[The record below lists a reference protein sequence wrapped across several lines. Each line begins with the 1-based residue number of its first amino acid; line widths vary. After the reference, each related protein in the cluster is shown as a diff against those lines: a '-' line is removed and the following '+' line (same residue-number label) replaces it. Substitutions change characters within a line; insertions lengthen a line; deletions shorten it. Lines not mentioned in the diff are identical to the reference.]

1 MSVSDVICPRCQ
13 NRVSQERALE
23 MIVVCN
29 HCGFTSKEYETKLTG
44 RAERTYVKGV
54 ILASIIMVLGF
65 AHVVNWDKHWL
76 TVIPLKSKQILGQAS
91 VKELY
96 KLSVICKDRMKHSC
110 VESTLKD
117 LVAVDPNDLSALE
130 SLANIQ
136 RQLGKLDQASVSYGQ
151 YFERGGDLHVAAY
164 HYAQVLQGL
173 GRSDEALE
181 YYDKA
186 LKLNPGEIQVTVTES
201 YVELLMSLRK
211 YREAKRVIDRI
222 RRSSVA
228 ARHFMSREYEE
239 IQQMI

>member
-1 MSVSDVICPRCQ
+1 MSVSDVICPRCRK
-13 NRVSQERALE
+13 RVSRERALE
-23 MIVVCN
+23 MIVVCD
-29 HCGFTSKEYETKLTG
+29 HCGFTSKDHEARLTG
-44 RAERTYVKGV
+44 QAEIAYIKGV
-54 ILASIIMVLGF
+54 VLASVLMVLGF
-65 AHVVNWDKHWL
+65 AHVVNWDRHWL
-76 TVIPLKSKQILGQAS
+76 TVVPLKSKQILGQAS
-91 VKELY
+91 SKELY

-117 LVAVDPNDLSALE
+117 IVALEPDDLPSLE

-136 RQLGKLDQASVSYGQ
+136 RQLGKLEDASISYSK
-151 YFERGGDLHVAAY
+151 YFERGGDFHVAAY

-173 GRSDEALE
+173 GRSDEALA

-239 IQQMI
+239 IRQMI